1 MGQIMTMFYKQE
13 IDLVDQPPP
22 TQELIVR
29 SATRAFRGVYYVIG
43 TKKANEK
50 NLVQLGGFGGVDFF
64 VGIYAAPPHTTTKS
78 YSTPYKKRAKSE
90 KDRNRTRS
98 GILFLTLT
106 GQNHV
111 MPLFNAD

>member
-50 NLVQLGGFGGVDFF
+50 KTWCNLVVLVVLIFLSGFTLH
-64 VGIYAAPPHTTTKS
+64 PHTPLPSLTLPLTK
-78 YSTPYKKRAKSE
+78 KSE
-90 KDRNRTRS
+90 K
-98 GILFLTLT
+98 
-106 GQNHV
+106 
-111 MPLFNAD
+111 